1 MEDERKALVERF
13 SHVKERVEKAEKEAG
28 REVRLVAVSKTKPT
42 WMLEAI
48 YDAGHRHFGE
58 NYVQELLDKAEVLPE
73 DIRWHMIGHLQSNKA
88 KQLVHRVPGLSC
100 VETVDS
106 EKLATV
112 LDRSCAELG
121 RPPLRVF
128 LQVNTSE
135 EASKFGVNPDDCVPL
150 AKHVVDA
157 CPHLRLAGLMT
168 IGKPDYTATPEN
180 FQCLVA
186 CREAVCSSLGWPVGD
201 LDLSMGMSSDY
212 ELAISLGSTNVRV
225 GSTIFGSRNRP

>member
-1 MEDERKALVERF
+1 MEDERKALLERF
-13 SHVKERVEKAEKEAG
+13 THVKERVEKAEKESG

-48 YDAGHRHFGE
+48 YDAGQRHFGE
-58 NYVQELLDKAEVLPE
+58 NYVQELLDKAEVLPK
-73 DIRWHMIGHLQSNKA
+73 DIQWHMIGHLQSNKA
-88 KQLVHRVPGLSC
+88 KQLVHRVRGLSC

-106 EKLATV
+106 AKLATV

-150 AKHVVDA
+150 AKHVVDL

-180 FQCLVA
+180 FHCLVA
-186 CREAVCSSLGWPVGD
+186 CREAVCSSLGWSVGK